1 MSDNKSDILNKLQN
15 AADDDIDLDY
25 DLSIDDEDFDV
36 FSTNDRSALTFEDD
50 AENTSKHVSKA
61 ADDSDNLIGDAVA
74 AHKKNEMELAK
85 KVIEAE
91 KQRERENVDQ
101 RLVYAKTKTDAEL
114 EEEFER
120 GRKNAQL
127 VAKKKNSVRYR
138 IKRSRSCYVMM
149 APYFILFSIFTVLPV
164 IMSMALSFTYFNML
178 EAPKFNGWTNYI
190 KLFLHDDIF
199 IISLKNTL
207 IFAVITGPIS
217 YILCLLFAW
226 IINEFRP
233 KVRTF
238 LTLIFYAP
246 SICGNAYMVWSLI
259 LSSDRYGYL
268 NGLLLKLGLIDEQ
281 KLWMQD
287 AKYILPCLIVVQ
299 LWLSLGTGFL
309 SFIAGLQTVDKSL
322 YEAAAIDGVKNRWQ
336 ELWYVTL
343 PAMKPQLMFGAVMQ
357 ITQSF
362 AVADI
367 SIQLAGNPSVNYAG
381 ATVVTHLLDYGST
394 RFDMGY
400 ASAIATVLFLLM
412 VGTNKLVQK
421 LLRRVGE

>member
-1 MSDNKSDILNKLQN
+1 MAQSTAKAVS
-15 AADDDIDLDY
+15 AD
-25 DLSIDDEDFDV
+25 
-36 FSTNDRSALTFEDD
+36 
-50 AENTSKHVSKA
+50 
-61 ADDSDNLIGDAVA
+61 
-74 AHKKNEMELAK
+74 ELAF
-85 KVIEAE
+85 
-91 KQRERENVDQ
+91 KQRKLSY
-101 RLVYAKTKTDAEL
+101 RL
-114 EEEFER
+114 
-120 GRKNAQL
+120 
-127 VAKKKNSVRYR
+127 KK
-138 IKRSRSCYVMM
+138 SRVSYVMM
-149 APYFILFSIFTVLPV
+149 APYFILFFLFTVLPV
-164 IMSMALSFTYFNML
+164 VISIAFSFTYFNML
-178 EAPKFNGWTNYI
+178 EPPTFVGWKNYI
-190 KLFLHDDIF
+190 KLFLEDDIF
-199 IISLKNTL
+199 LISLKNTL
-207 IFAVITGPIS
+207 IFAVITGPVS

-226 IINEFRP
+226 IINEFSGKLRA
-233 KVRTF
+233 F

-246 SICGNAYMVWSLI
+246 SICGNAYMVWNLI
-259 LSSDRYGYL
+259 LTGDRYGYL
-268 NGLLLKLGLIDEQ
+268 NGILLKLGIIDEAI
-281 KLWMQD
+281 LWMKTE
-287 AKYILPCLIVVQ
+287 KYVLPVLIVVQ

-322 YEAAAIDGVKNRWQ
+322 YEAAALDGVKNRWQ